1 MNHRCLLWF
10 NFRRVVLT
18 LFMTS
23 LMASLASAEQVQSPV
38 AQVLVRFN
46 ANRIIGTLAEGQADR
61 ASGRAVTADDPVR
74 VASISKM
81 VVAIGVM
88 RLVEQ
93 HRLNLDAD
101 VSSYLGWRLRH
112 PGFPQTPIT
121 LRLLL
126 SHRSSIT
133 DEADYQIPLDASL
146 RAKFDQPKVWDTVHR
161 PGTYFR
167 YTNLNFPVVAAVMEK
182 VTGERFDLL
191 MDRLVLRPM
200 GIQACYNWANC
211 PPEVAARAVVL
222 YDVKGTALRDDHQG
236 RPPACGIAPL
246 ADGSCDLSRWQAGS
260 SGGAFSPQ
268 GGLRISA
275 NGLARIGRLLLG
287 GGQLDG
293 VRLLSRKSIKTMIT
307 PVWTFDGSNGQTAE
321 GEAVPGKAFFCRY
334 GLAVQTLA
342 TRREDCGDDP
352 FGDGVQRFGHAGEA
366 YSLLSGLWVDAA
378 SGTGVA
384 FYITGADMTQPGR
397 RSAFFRV
404 EEEWLDRRIP

>member
-1 MNHRCLLWF
+1 MIHRGLLRF
-10 NFRRVVLT
+10 GLRRVALMFLLALASPNLT
-18 LFMTS
+18 
-23 LMASLASAEQVQSPV
+23 SAEQLPSPV
-38 AQVLVRFN
+38 ARVMVRFN
-46 ANRIIGTLAEGQADR
+46 TKGITGTLAEGQADR
-61 ASGRAVTADDPVR
+61 TSGRPVTADDPVR
-74 VASISKM
+74 IASISKM
-81 VVAIGVM
+81 VVAIAVM

-93 HRLNLDAD
+93 RRLSLDTD

-112 PGFPQTPIT
+112 PNFPETPIT

-146 RAKFDQPKVWDTVHR
+146 RAKFDEPKVWDIAHR
-161 PGTYFR
+161 PGSYFR

-191 MDRLVLRPM
+191 MDRLVLRPL

-222 YDVKGTALRDDHQG
+222 YDAKGTPLRDDHHG
-236 RPPACGIAPL
+236 RPPACGIALL

-287 GGQLDG
+287 RGQLDG
-293 VRLLSRKSIKTMIT
+293 VRLLSRQSVKTMVT

-342 TRREDCGDDP
+342 TRRADCGDDP

-366 YSLLSGLWVDAA
+366 YSLLSGLWIDPAA
-378 SGTGVA
+378 GTGVA
-384 FYITGADMTQPGR
+384 FYVTGADMNQPGR

-404 EEEWLDRRIP
+404 EEDLLDQQIP